1 MGTALTG
8 NTIASSYLGLLK
20 STDSLAISTSAKR
33 ITDGAGND
41 LPIKLTTSQ
50 MFFNVGTVSAPALS
64 FDGNTS
70 EGFYIP
76 TDENIGVTVG
86 GTEVARFLSTGLSL
100 TSSKLTLSNDQKIRW
115 TSDDVYIQ
123 GTTSSDNIQLGV
135 GGSTQFTFAQT
146 TGLRLHQ
153 YGGGSITG
161 TVTQRLGVTST
172 GQVVEIPIGAGAV
185 DGTGTAGKIVKW
197 SDSDTIT
204 DSLFTESTD
213 GVNLAD
219 NKKLFLGT
227 GNDAEI
233 LYDGSNLLIK
243 TNGFDVYN
251 SVGNE
256 FMIQAN
262 ENASVQLYF
271 NGTSKLQTS
280 DTGVSIFGDETI
292 TGSVGIG
299 HTSTPSNTLHVK
311 GATTVAL
318 FEGTGGNVF
327 LQLKDFDDSTSAFIG
342 VDGGVLKFQ
351 TSGSSFSDKL
361 TIDTSGNAVFS
372 ADVSAVSLNLSDF
385 AQIKVDDA
393 ELYWTNTANTD
404 YWRWK
409 RDASN
414 NFTLDHFNGSS
425 NNNALSFDSSQ
436 DATFSGNVTM
446 SQSNAS
452 SSDLIN
458 QNTHGTG
465 TSRFIAQSNTTD
477 QNAQL
482 VSDDSNNISWVGT
495 STGGTNRIVFIN
507 DTNAYYEG
515 GNFLIG
521 KTSNTLATAGAK
533 LGTGGSNF
541 TRDSAEVVFVNR
553 TTDDGSAITIAK
565 DGTSVGVIG
574 TQKWGIGTASPD
586 KPLHISSSDNQ
597 LARFE
602 STDAYAGIEL
612 KDNGSSTL
620 PPLISALSDDLIFY
634 GGNSTTRPTIM
645 FLDSSSSSVGIGETS
660 PDLQLHIKSTA
671 TGSTGIAIEN
681 TNNAQNLDIDFYNNA
696 GSAQGR
702 IRYEEGAGALN
713 FSPNVSSPNAM
724 YINYSNNIGIGTTLP
739 ESKTHIIDTTNPATT
754 SGSLIVEGRR
764 DGGANVLTLRA
775 KDASNASDALPNGQG
790 AVMRFQGFDGSDFEN
805 MGYIFTGADGQA
817 VANGDA
823 PSFMAFGTSA
833 DGSSS
838 PTERV
843 RFESD
848 GTVQITNS
856 TSPKLQLKRGTKE
869 YTSRVDNNNKFV
881 IQEEGGNEFF
891 VVESGASSNTIRI
904 DSSGN
909 VGIGET
915 SPATNLDIKDASG
928 STDLRLRDSGD
939 NTTLF
944 LQAQNGISVIS
955 TVTDHP
961 LRFDTNDTE
970 RMRVSNDG
978 LVSIK
983 NASTPTLR
991 LDNTDTSLGTDQIL
1005 GTLEFNQ
1012 NDPSSD
1018 GVGVVAKINALN
1030 ESSFAGIGALTFHTG
1045 SATSISEKARLD
1057 SSGRLGIRNP
1067 NPTVALDVLGT
1078 DNLSSRFI
1086 FTKDLSTDKVL
1097 FGGADHDTFGAPFI
1111 GSSSAHSFTI
1121 TQGGGAAI
1129 TIDTSKNVGIG
1140 TTAPFCPLQIAKS
1153 SSTSNTGNDSSFS
1166 LCLSNTDD
1174 TNNNLSLIGFNDGS
1188 NALDGQSAVIGCQY
1202 IDHTNNY
1209 GDLLFITRG
1218 AGGYDERLRIK
1229 NDGALR
1235 IATTSHVWNDRE
1247 LVTMKRITG
1256 EVYATQTDDLNYS
1269 HWVAKSNAASSSTH
1283 FMAYFVKSDNS
1294 NVGSITHND
1303 TNTSFNTSSDYRL
1316 KEDLKDFN
1324 ALEIASNIKMYDF
1337 KWKEAD
1343 SRSYGV
1349 MAHELQEVLP
1359 QAVVGDKNGK
1369 DMQGVDYSKLV
1380 PILLKS
1386 IQELEARVQEL
1397 EKEI

>member
-1 MGTALTG
+1 M
-8 NTIASSYLGLLK
+8 
-20 STDSLAISTSAKR
+20 
-33 ITDGAGND
+33 
-41 LPIKLTTSQ
+41 
-50 MFFNVGTVSAPALS
+50 
-64 FDGNTS
+64 
-70 EGFYIP
+70 
-76 TDENIGVTVG
+76 
-86 GTEVARFLSTGLSL
+86 
-100 TSSKLTLSNDQKIRW
+100 
-115 TSDDVYIQ
+115 
-123 GTTSSDNIQLGV
+123 
-135 GGSTQFTFAQT
+135 
-146 TGLRLHQ
+146 
-153 YGGGSITG
+153 
-161 TVTQRLGVTST
+161 
-172 GQVVEIPIGAGAV
+172 
-185 DGTGTAGKIVKW
+185 
-197 SDSDTIT
+197 
-204 DSLFTESTD
+204 LF
-213 GVNLAD
+213 
-219 NKKLFLGT
+219 
-227 GNDAEI
+227 
-233 LYDGSNLLIK
+233 
-243 TNGFDVYN
+243 
-251 SVGNE
+251 SV
-256 FMIQAN
+256 
-262 ENASVQLYF
+262 
-271 NGTSKLQTS
+271 
-280 DTGVSIFGDETI
+280 
-292 TGSVGIG
+292 
-299 HTSTPSNTLHVK
+299 
-311 GATTVAL
+311 
-318 FEGTGGNVF
+318 
-327 LQLKDFDDSTSAFIG
+327 
-342 VDGGVLKFQ
+342 
-351 TSGSSFSDKL
+351 
-361 TIDTSGNAVFS
+361 
-372 ADVSAVSLNLSDF
+372 
-385 AQIKVDDA
+385 
-393 ELYWTNTANTD
+393 
-404 YWRWK
+404 
-409 RDASN
+409 
-414 NFTLDHFNGSS
+414 NGS
-425 NNNALSFDSSQ
+425 
-436 DATFSGNVTM
+436 
-446 SQSNAS
+446 
-452 SSDLIN
+452 
-458 QNTHGTG
+458 
-465 TSRFIAQSNTTD
+465 
-477 QNAQL
+477 
-482 VSDDSNNISWVGT
+482 
-495 STGGTNRIVFIN
+495 
-507 DTNAYYEG
+507 
-515 GNFLIG
+515 
-521 KTSNTLATAGAK
+521 
-533 LGTGGSNF
+533 
-541 TRDSAEVVFVNR
+541 
-553 TTDDGSAITIAK
+553 
-565 DGTSVGVIG
+565 
-574 TQKWGIGTASPD
+574 
-586 KPLHISSSDNQ
+586 
-597 LARFE
+597 
-602 STDAYAGIEL
+602 
-612 KDNGSSTL
+612 
-620 PPLISALSDDLIFY
+620 
-634 GGNSTTRPTIM
+634 
-645 FLDSSSSSVGIGETS
+645 
-660 PDLQLHIKSTA
+660 
-671 TGSTGIAIEN
+671 
-681 TNNAQNLDIDFYNNA
+681 
-696 GSAQGR
+696 
-702 IRYEEGAGALN
+702 
-713 FSPNVSSPNAM
+713 
-724 YINYSNNIGIGTTLP
+724 
-739 ESKTHIIDTTNPATT
+739 
-754 SGSLIVEGRR
+754 
-764 DGGANVLTLRA
+764 
-775 KDASNASDALPNGQG
+775 
-790 AVMRFQGFDGSDFEN
+790 
-805 MGYIFTGADGQA
+805 
-817 VANGDA
+817 
-823 PSFMAFGTSA
+823 
-833 DGSSS
+833 
-838 PTERV
+838 ERM
-843 RFESD
+843 
-848 GTVQITNS
+848 
-856 TSPKLQLKRGTKE
+856 
-869 YTSRVDNNNKFV
+869 
-881 IQEEGGNEFF
+881 
-891 VVESGASSNTIRI
+891 RI

-909 VGIGET
+909 VGLGTTTIRQRLHQHVADSGANYHAFTNTSTGTGATDGFVVGISADEDALVWNQESTNLILATSGSEKMRINSSGNIQFTGSTSNTTVLSLNTSDGSDTKQLSLAGGGADSDGRGARMRLYGNEHSSSAGVVDIATGNIAGSDMFLTATDKIILSASAVGIGTTSPAQKLDVVGKMKISDDIILAQTNGRIDYDNGVSTGALRFHSTSGNAERMRITSAGNVGIGET
-915 SPATNLDIKDASG
+915 NPATNLDIKDASG

-1324 ALEIASNIKMYDF
+1324 ALEIASKIKMYDF

-1359 QAVVGDKNGK
+1359 QAVVGDKDGK